1 MYLRETRRRNR
12 DGSEVAYLALAHNER
27 DPDTGM
33 PRARIIHNFGRA
45 DLVDRDGLA
54 RLVKSISRFLDPA
67 DAVAA
72 TVGAGEVQV
81 LDSRPMGTAWVADR
95 LWERLGIARQ
105 IIEVAGRRR
114 GRGRRVDPAVV
125 ERVIFAMVA
134 NRLSPTPLS
143 KLAGCLWVA
152 QRVFIPGLV
161 EVDEDSCYRAMDVFL
176 KMIGELQ
183 EAVFFAV
190 ANLLNLEVDIL
201 FFDTSSTYWETDSAD
216 DALIDD
222 DSDGDDS
229 GDEVA
234 RAVEGAWRTYGHSKD
249 HRPDLPQVVIGMAVT
264 REGIPVRVWT
274 FPGDTSDQTLI
285 RTVKDDLSD
294 WQLNRVIWALDRG
307 FTSAAN
313 RRYLQRGGGHYIM
326 GEKLRGES
334 TEAAAALSR
343 QGRYKVVAGNLR
355 VKEVRV
361 DDGAGR
367 DRFVICHNPDTAT
380 RDAAVRDQIVCR
392 LEARIAGSDTLSAR
406 KRAELAGQLKTK
418 AAFNRFLRTTPSG
431 LLRVD
436 RAAVRAEANLDGKF
450 LLRTSDESLT
460 AADIAQGYKGLYEA
474 ERGWRDLKSS
484 IDLRPVYHHR
494 EDRIRAHIQLQW
506 LALLLLRVAE
516 TTVGDTWRNIRD
528 ELERLHLV
536 TLATTDGH
544 VAQRS
549 ELTAGHRSI
558 LRALRPT
565 RTTPIHRLHPRR
577 RIATT
582 PTGRVVTR
590 PPTPAAPKTPAQPP
604 LPGTS
609 CAPILRKS
617 GTSAGRRRSS
627 AACCDQERCGRMT
640 G

>member
-33 PRARIIHNFGRA
+33 PKAQIIHNFGRA
-45 DLVDRDGLA
+45 DLVERDGLA

-72 TVGAGEVQV
+72 TAGAGEVAV
-81 LDSRPMGTAWVADR
+81 VDSRPMGTAWVADR
-95 LWERLGIARQ
+95 LWERLGIGAQ
-105 IIEVAGRRR
+105 IIAVAERRR
-114 GRGRRVDPAVV
+114 GPGRRVDPAVV

-134 NRLSPTPLS
+134 NRLSPTPPS
-143 KLAGCLWVA
+143 KLAGCSWVA
-152 QRVFIPGLV
+152 DRVYIPGLA
-161 EVDEDSCYRAMDVFL
+161 EVSDDACYRAMDFFL
-176 KMIGELQ
+176 TALGELQ
-183 EAVFFAV
+183 EAVFFSV

-201 FFDTSSTYWETDSAD
+201 FFDTSSTYWETDSTD
-216 DALIDD
+216 DALLDD
-222 DSDGDDS
+222 TGDGDDA
-229 GDEVA
+229 A

-307 FTSAAN
+307 FTSAEN

-326 GEKLRGES
+326 GEKLRGDS
-334 TEAAAALSR
+334 AEAAAALSR
-343 QGRYKVVAGNLR
+343 QGRYHTVTGNLR

-367 DRFVICHNPDTAT
+367 DHFVICHNPDAAV
-380 RDAAVRDQIVCR
+380 RDAAVRDQIVAR
-392 LEARIAGSDTLSAR
+392 LEQRIAGSDTLPAR

-418 AAFNRFLRTTPSG
+418 PAFARFLRTTPAG
-431 LLRVD
+431 KLRVD
-436 RAAVRAEANLDGKF
+436 RTKVHADATFDGKF

-460 AADIAQGYKGLYEA
+460 TADIAQGYKGLYEA
-474 ERGWRDLKSS
+474 ERGWRDLKST

-494 EDRIRAHIQLQW
+494 ERRIRAHIQLQW

-536 TLATTDGH
+536 TLATTEGQ

-549 ELTAGHRSI
+549 ELTPRQRTI
-558 LRALRPT
+558 LAKLELPE
-565 RTTPIHRLHPRR
+565 PPRFFDF
-577 RIATT
+577 T
-582 PTGRVVTR
+582 PTV
-590 PPTPAAPKTPAQPP
+590 
-604 LPGTS
+604 
-609 CAPILRKS
+609 
-617 GTSAGRRRSS
+617 
-627 AACCDQERCGRMT
+627 E
-640 G
+640 